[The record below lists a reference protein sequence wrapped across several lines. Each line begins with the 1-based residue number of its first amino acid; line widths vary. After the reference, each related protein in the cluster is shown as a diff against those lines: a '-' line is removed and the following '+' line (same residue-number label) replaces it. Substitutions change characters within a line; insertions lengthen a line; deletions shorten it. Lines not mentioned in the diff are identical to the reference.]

1 MSEFENPNLPENLP
15 EKRIE
20 VVTMRVGDIKTGFGN
35 PRKIGKKKREELKRS
50 LEQFGD
56 FGLFLIDEQDNVIA
70 GNMRHAILNE
80 INPDQEVT
88 CKRLVGYTEAELRA
102 INIKDNT
109 HAGEWDM
116 DLLADWTADLNMDLG
131 LDLQE
136 GSPGE
141 RKIKEM
147 ELRIAKG
154 FRLGITREQSDT
166 IVRAYECMVHPD
178 FYRSIGKNT
187 QECIDGGVAVL
198 CQIFGS

>member
-136 GSPGE
+136 GSPGSGRL
-141 RKIKEM
+141 RKWS
-147 ELRIAKG
+147 
-154 FRLGITREQSDT
+154 F
-166 IVRAYECMVHPD
+166 
-178 FYRSIGKNT
+178 
-187 QECIDGGVAVL
+187 
-198 CQIFGS
+198 